1 MKGDAYALNHS
12 IFASQRKQ
20 RKCSMATQAEET
32 LHRCLEI
39 ILIGP
44 VCTGK
49 STLAPLLADRLRV
62 PQVSLDQIS
71 LSYLEELGDGEATLR
86 NVQQETNH
94 GEATF
99 RKAQQGFL
107 ETYRQWEPFFVTALE
122 RLLSKHFDR
131 IIDLGAG
138 HSHYQDDSLFQRVRQ
153 ALAPYPNIVLVL
165 PSPDLDL
172 SVQILKERSLSQRG
186 YDWIADGYDF
196 IEHWVKDRCN
206 HELATLTVYTQDKTP
221 EQTCD
226 EILQG
231 RVKERPS
238 LLESLRRS

>member
-1 MKGDAYALNHS
+1 
-12 IFASQRKQ
+12 
-20 RKCSMATQAEET
+20 MATQIEET
-32 LHRCLEI
+32 LRRCLEI

-49 STLAPLLADRLRV
+49 STLAPLLADHLEV

-71 LSYLEELGDGEATLR
+71 LTYLEELGDGEAAFGNIQQELNHGEATLR
-86 NVQQETNH
+86 NVQQ
-94 GEATF
+94 
-99 RKAQQGFL
+99 GFL
-107 ETYRQWEPFFVTALE
+107 ATYRQWEPFFASAME

-138 HSHYQDDSLFQRVRQ
+138 HSHYQDHGLFQRVHQ
-153 ALAPYPNIVLVL
+153 ALAPYHNIVLVL

-221 EQTCD
+221 QQTCD
-226 EILQG
+226 EILQC
-231 RVKERPS
+231 VTK
-238 LLESLRRS
+238 

>member
-1 MKGDAYALNHS
+1 
-12 IFASQRKQ
+12 
-20 RKCSMATQAEET
+20 MATQAEET

-49 STLAPLLADRLRV
+49 STLAPLLADRLEV

-71 LSYLEELGDGEATLR
+71 LTYLEELGDAEATFGTMQQELNHGEATLR
-86 NVQQETNH
+86 NVQQ
-94 GEATF
+94 
-99 RKAQQGFL
+99 GFL
-107 ETYRQWEPFFVTALE
+107 ASYRQWEPFFVSAIE

-138 HSHYQDDSLFQRVRQ
+138 HSHYHDPALFERARQ
-153 ALAPYPNIVLVL
+153 PW
-165 PSPDLDL
+165 L
-172 SVQILKERSLSQRG
+172 STT
-186 YDWIADGYDF
+186 F

-206 HELATLTVYTQDKTP
+206 HELATQAVYTQDKTP
-221 EQTCD
+221 QQTSD

-231 RVKERPS
+231 VTK
-238 LLESLRRS
+238 